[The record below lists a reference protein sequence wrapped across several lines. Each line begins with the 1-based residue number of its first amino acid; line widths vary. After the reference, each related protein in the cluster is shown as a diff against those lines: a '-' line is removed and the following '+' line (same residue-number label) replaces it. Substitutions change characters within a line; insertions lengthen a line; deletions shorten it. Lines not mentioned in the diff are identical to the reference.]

1 MAEAQKHLLIVE
13 DEAPLRAAIAEQLTD
28 RGYRVEQAESGETA
42 LQKLAEFAF
51 DVIITDLRLPGIDG
65 SAVVEAAVERYPHI
79 IAIVVTGF
87 GTVKDAVE
95 AIKRGAWDFVSKPFQ
110 IDELLHVL
118 DSALEQRRLK
128 SENAY
133 LRAQLEERYRFEGI
147 IGRSRP
153 MKLLFQLL
161 ETVAPTNSTILITG
175 ETGTGKEVIARAI
188 HHNSGRRLHRFVA
201 LNCSAIPE
209 TLLEAELFGHVR
221 GAFTGAVGNR
231 QGRLEQAH
239 KGTLFLDEVG
249 TMSSGLQMKLLRAL
263 QEREFERVGDS
274 NTTKVDVRVIAATN
288 SDLARMVADG
298 QFREDLFYRLN
309 VIPVQVPP
317 LRERKE
323 DIPLLVQHFLER
335 VQRERY
341 PASERRVTD
350 RGIGERGAAPADR
363 GGKGLADR
371 TAITMSQ
378 EAMRRLMAFQWPG
391 NVRQLENAV
400 ERAIAFAAGR
410 PQIDVGDLP
419 IEIQQAQESAPAS
432 ASTVALPEDG
442 VDLDAFVANIER
454 ELIERSLQRT
464 GGNKGQAAKLL
475 NLKRTTLVE
484 KLKRL
489 EKR

>member
-1 MAEAQKHLLIVE
+1 MPDTQKHLLIVE
-13 DEAPLRAAIAEQLTD
+13 DEAPLREAIAEQLSD
-28 RGYRVEQAESGETA
+28 RGYRVEQAESGEVA
-42 LQKLAEFAF
+42 IAKLADFAF
-51 DVIITDLRLPGIDG
+51 DIIITDLRLPGVDG

-79 IAIVVTGF
+79 IAIVVTGY

-95 AIKRGAWDFVSKPFQ
+95 AIKRGASDFVNKPFQ

-147 IGRSRP
+147 VGKSRP

-175 ETGTGKEVIARAI
+175 ETGTGKEVVARAI
-188 HHNSGRRLHRFVA
+188 HHNSPRRLHRFIA

-249 TMSSGLQMKLLRAL
+249 TMSAALQMKLLRVL

-274 NTTKVDVRVIAATN
+274 HTIKVDVRVIAATN
-288 SDLARMVADG
+288 SDLGRLVAEG

-309 VIPVQVPP
+309 VIPVQLPP
-317 LRERKE
+317 LRDRKE
-323 DIPLLVQHFLER
+323 DVPLLVQHFLGKFQQER
-335 VQRERY
+335 NAGGE
-341 PASERRVTD
+341 SEALGD
-350 RGIGERGAAPADR
+350 RGRASADR
-363 GGKGLADR
+363 G
-371 TAITMSQ
+371 TAAPQTVSQ
-378 EAMRRLMAFQWPG
+378 EGMRRLMAYHWPG
-391 NVRQLENAV
+391 NVRQLENAI
-400 ERAIAFAAGR
+400 ERAVAFTMGR
-410 PQIDVGDLP
+410 SQIDVGDLP
-419 IEIQQAQESAPAS
+419 TEIQQAQEPALTS
-432 ASTVALPEDG
+432 SVTLPEDG
-442 VDLDAFVANIER
+442 VDLDAFMANIER
-454 ELIERSLQRT
+454 ELIQRSLERT
-464 GGNKGQAAKLL
+464 GGNKGQAARLL
-475 NLKRTTLVE
+475 SLKRTTLVE

-489 EKR
+489 EKRV

>member
-1 MAEAQKHLLIVE
+1 MPETQKHLLIVE
-13 DEAPLRAAIAEQLTD
+13 DEAPLREAIAEQLTD

-42 LQKLAEFAF
+42 VAKLADFAF
-51 DVIITDLRLPGIDG
+51 DIIITDLRLPGIDG

-79 IAIVVTGF
+79 IAIVVTGY

-95 AIKRGAWDFVSKPFQ
+95 AIKRGAWDFVNKPFQ

-147 IGRSRP
+147 IGKSRP

-161 ETVAPTNSTILITG
+161 ETVAATNSTILITG
-175 ETGTGKEVIARAI
+175 ETGTGKEVVARAI
-188 HHNSGRRLHRFVA
+188 HHNSPRRLHRFVA

-231 QGRLEQAH
+231 QGRMEQAN

-249 TMSSGLQMKLLRAL
+249 TMSAALQMKLLRVL

-274 NTTKVDVRVIAATN
+274 HTIKVDVRVIAATN
-288 SDLARMVADG
+288 SDLGRMVATG

-309 VIPVQVPP
+309 VIPVQLPP
-317 LRERKE
+317 LRDRKE
-323 DIPLLVQHFLER
+323 DVPLLVQHFLSRFQAER
-335 VQRERY
+335 S
-341 PASERRVTD
+341 ATGD
-350 RGIGERGAAPADR
+350 RHAGEP
-363 GGKGLADR
+363 L
-371 TAITMSQ
+371 TVSQ
-378 EAMRRLMAFQWPG
+378 ECMRRLMAYPWPG

-400 ERAIAFAAGR
+400 ERAVAFAAGR
-410 PQIDVGDLP
+410 AQIEVSDLP
-419 IEIQQAQESAPAS
+419 TEIQQAQEPAAPVSAV
-432 ASTVALPEDG
+432 TLPEDG
-442 VDLDAFVANIER
+442 VDLDAYIASIER
-454 ELIERSLQRT
+454 QLIERSLERT
-464 GGNKGQAAKLL
+464 GGNKGQAARLL
-475 NLKRTTLVE
+475 SLKRTTLVE

-489 EKR
+489 EKRA